1 MDQLNQLLQQMPA
14 TGQTAFASMGEQS
27 ATAAQAVGINMQQI
41 PTQAQTTFQQLPPMA
56 QQGTDAMVQEFSQ
69 LATKCQPGA
78 DAFIQA
84 SDTWG
89 QQAYEN
95 IANWADQMAQVVVD
109 RLSQAW
115 AQISAQFSA
124 GLNVNVTTS
133 APNVAHNA
141 LGGIY
146 NKGMFLTT
154 FAEDGPEAA
163 IPLDGSKRAISLWNK
178 AGEILGLLP
187 KDSGVN
193 MRMAEQARSIA
204 LPPIMNTVEALPP
217 DIGMISDI
225 LAPPTEAQIAAA
237 PVALEPT
244 SQVSSF
250 EVNFSPQITINGNA
264 DSNTVS
270 QMSNELSR
278 LKAEL
283 MRELR
288 REFGSMVAD
297 YKHNERRTSL
307 AT

>member
-1 MDQLNQLLQQMPA
+1 
-14 TGQTAFASMGEQS
+14 
-27 ATAAQAVGINMQQI
+27 
-41 PTQAQTTFQQLPPMA
+41 
-56 QQGTDAMVQEFSQ
+56 
-69 LATKCQPGA
+69 
-78 DAFIQA
+78 
-84 SDTWG
+84 
-89 QQAYEN
+89 
-95 IANWADQMAQVVVD
+95 
-109 RLSQAW
+109 
-115 AQISAQFSA
+115 
-124 GLNVNVTTS
+124 
-133 APNVAHNA
+133 
-141 LGGIY
+141 
-146 NKGMFLTT
+146 
-154 FAEDGPEAA
+154 
-163 IPLDGSKRAISLWNK
+163 
-178 AGEILGLLP
+178 
-187 KDSGVN
+187 
-193 MRMAEQARSIA
+193 
-204 LPPIMNTVEALPP
+204 
-217 DIGMISDI
+217 MISDI